1 MTPGAAPRPLP
12 GAAEAMVRQYEE
24 LRRRAL
30 DGSGWTSRLGLAVL
44 VREGL
49 AAWITTWA
57 TVPVP
62 PSSTPD
68 PSHGAALRLADD
80 RHAEI
85 VRLLAGLVQPW
96 LDRRPV
102 P

>member
-1 MTPGAAPRPLP
+1 VNPGAAPLPLP
-12 GAAEAMVRQYEE
+12 GAAAAIVRQYEE

-30 DGSGWTSRLGLAVL
+30 DGSAWTSRLGLAVL
-44 VREGL
+44 MREGL
-49 AAWITTWA
+49 AAWITTGA
-57 TVPVP
+57 TALVL

-68 PSHGAALRLADD
+68 PSHGVARRLADD
-80 RHAEI
+80 RHAEL
-85 VRLLAGLVQPW
+85 VRLLAGLAQPW